1 MAEIRSRKNE
11 DYEESSKSSDEESY
25 KIHIEDC
32 YSDNENEKDMEIKRL
47 AIQNVML
54 MCKLTKVQE
63 KVDKLTQDII
73 KLLPKERDQ
82 MKQENLVLTK
92 EYNWVLK

>member
-1 MAEIRSRKNE
+1 
-11 DYEESSKSSDEESY
+11 
-25 KIHIEDC
+25 
-32 YSDNENEKDMEIKRL
+32 
-47 AIQNVML
+47 

-63 KVDKLTQDII
+63 KVDELTQDII